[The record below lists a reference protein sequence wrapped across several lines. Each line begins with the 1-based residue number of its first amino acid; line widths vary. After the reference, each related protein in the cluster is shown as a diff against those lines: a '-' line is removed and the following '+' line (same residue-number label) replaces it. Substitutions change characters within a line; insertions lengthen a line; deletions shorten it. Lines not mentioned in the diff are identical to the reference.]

1 MFDIFAY
8 LSHHIYMSIFP
19 YLTKNVFKPRFI
31 ICIFIVGTE
40 QSLVLNK
47 CSIIFIK
54 WIDKVHIHF
63 PYSHHKHLRGHNIL
77 TSFFK
82 RILSFITDIL
92 SSKIYTESGYLPS
105 AFEQKGRSWGGLYKG
120 QACIKLC
127 SIILLHQ
134 KTGSVDEHMAS
145 RFSPEFPKRRPAVPL
160 GWSDLFYVLCHVL
173 VACEYHTTTHPQ

>member
-40 QSLVLNK
+40 QSVVLNK

-77 TSFFK
+77 TSFFR
-82 RILSFITDIL
+82 RILSFITHIL
-92 SSKIYTESGYLPS
+92 SSKTYTESEYLPS
-105 AFEQKGRSWGGLYKG
+105 AFEQKVGHEADYIRDRHESNFV
-120 QACIKLC
+120 ASPSCIKR
-127 SIILLHQ
+127 Q
-134 KTGSVDEHMAS
+134 GV
-145 RFSPEFPKRRPAVPL
+145 
-160 GWSDLFYVLCHVL
+160 
-173 VACEYHTTTHPQ
+173 